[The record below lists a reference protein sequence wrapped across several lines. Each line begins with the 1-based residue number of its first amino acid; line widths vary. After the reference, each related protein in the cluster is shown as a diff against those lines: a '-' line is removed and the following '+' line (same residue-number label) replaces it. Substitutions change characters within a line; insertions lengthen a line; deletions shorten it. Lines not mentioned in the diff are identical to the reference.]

1 MTKGFVV
8 LRNFAVVSL
17 TGSSCSLNCFY
28 CSAKYI
34 SSMEPALTP
43 EVLEKFVIRAVKTGV
58 KGLMVSGGFTA
69 DGKLPLKRF
78 IPVLRKLKREFD
90 LVLNV
95 HPGLQDRETI
105 AEMKDVFDVI
115 DYEFS
120 FTESSFK
127 AKGMKGRKR
136 EEVLE
141 VAQEMIDEGLDV
153 VPHVMLAHPGD
164 TLEEEMDAIRQ
175 AFSLRPRMV
184 NLLVYIPTR
193 GTRGEAV
200 SPSLSIEEVIE
211 LIKFSASLG
220 ETGLGCMRP
229 YHWKVKL
236 DKAVKDYVTRIAN
249 PAVKTEEMYD
259 ACCSLPERLLSRFRI
274 R

>member
-8 LRNFAVVSL
+8 LRNFTVISL
-17 TGSSCSLNCFY
+17 TGASCSLNCFY

-34 SSMEPALTP
+34 SSMEPVITP
-43 EVLEKFVIRAVKTGV
+43 EGLEKLVTRAVKSGV

-69 DGKLPLKRF
+69 DGKLPLRKF
-78 IPVLRKLKREFD
+78 VPTLRKLKREYD

-105 AEMKDVFDVI
+105 AEMKDVFDVV
-115 DYEFS
+115 DYEFAV
-120 FTESSFK
+120 TRSSFE
-127 AKGMKGRKR
+127 AKGMKGRSR
-136 EEVLE
+136 EEVVE
-141 VAQEMIDEGLDV
+141 VAQAMVDEGLDV

-164 TLEEEMDAIRQ
+164 TFEEEVEALKL
-175 AFSLRPRMV
+175 AFSLKPRMV

-193 GTRGEAV
+193 GTRGEPV
-200 SPSLSIEEVIE
+200 RPSLDLDQVVE
-211 LIKFSASLG
+211 LVRASSSMG

-229 YHWKVKL
+229 FQWKARL
-236 DKAVKDYVTRIAN
+236 DRAVKGYVTRIAN
-249 PAVKTEEMYD
+249 PAVETEELYD
-259 ACCSLPERLLSRFRI
+259 ACCSLPEKLLPRFRV